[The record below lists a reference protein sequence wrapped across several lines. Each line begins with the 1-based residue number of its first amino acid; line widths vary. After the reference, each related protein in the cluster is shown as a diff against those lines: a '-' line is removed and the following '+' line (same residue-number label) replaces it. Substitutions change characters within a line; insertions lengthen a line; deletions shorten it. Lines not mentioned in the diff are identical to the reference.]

1 MFSLNLV
8 DFTLVPITKLS
19 GTLNH
24 VTPLRP
30 LKTVID
36 NILLEH
42 VGLPWVFFLC
52 CLHWLLFFLF
62 ESFCGSF
69 LFTSFSKILI
79 LLWLIF
85 CFSSSYE
92 SFISFQM
99 SYLFLFSFL
108 LLFSALKHHLFLFSI
123 SSFKG
128 FTTFSLVSFSSFLF
142 KNFTH
147 FLINLFPIIF
157 LTWEAPLSCR
167 PFSPLKLV
175 SFQILCWLLRDYI
188 SSSSLCA

>member
-24 VTPLRP
+24 VIPLRP

-42 VGLPWVFFLC
+42 VGLPWVFSFAVYTDCFSSSLS
-52 CLHWLLFFLF
+52 LFVDLSYSLF
-62 ESFCGSF
+62 
-69 LFTSFSKILI
+69 FSKILI

-85 CFSSSYE
+85 CFTSSYE

-142 KNFTH
+142 KNFNY